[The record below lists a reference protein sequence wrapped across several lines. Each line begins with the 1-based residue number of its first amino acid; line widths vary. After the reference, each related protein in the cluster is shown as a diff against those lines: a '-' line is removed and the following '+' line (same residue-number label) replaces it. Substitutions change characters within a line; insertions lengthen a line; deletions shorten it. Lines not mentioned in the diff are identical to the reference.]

1 MDQALKEYLEW
12 RFRQNNHP
20 KYYRY
25 AVDWIEGIMSN
36 PDYNTDYLR
45 EEMKHLYERGE
56 YTG

>member
-56 YTG
+56 